1 MMWIWHRMS
10 KNEWYRQNNQ
20 TQGKNHVEKISFL
33 LATIFISSATMTF
46 TFAQEKIPID
56 THQEFISFLE
66 NILEH
71 EAVNPENTTM
81 FFQRSWAYWAE
92 HKLDYNLDPEK
103 YAKALSLLHQNQQKF
118 KRNNTIKIDR
128 FENTIEGF
136 RRFDKRN
143 TRAKDP
149 VLFVGS
155 SSIVFWETSLSF
167 PDLPIINRG
176 FGGASLPEI
185 IHYYDDVIKKIF
197 AIPDGCLL

>member
-1 MMWIWHRMS
+1 MS

-81 FFQRSWAYWAE
+81 FFQRS
-92 HKLDYNLDPEK
+92 
-103 YAKALSLLHQNQQKF
+103 
-118 KRNNTIKIDR
+118 
-128 FENTIEGF
+128 
-136 RRFDKRN
+136 
-143 TRAKDP
+143 
-149 VLFVGS
+149 
-155 SSIVFWETSLSF
+155 
-167 PDLPIINRG
+167 
-176 FGGASLPEI
+176 
-185 IHYYDDVIKKIF
+185 
-197 AIPDGCLL
+197 